1 MDAYQTSIYT
11 AILIASVIIGL
22 IIVYFVISMI
32 RQQRLNQ
39 QLYKSK
45 ISAEINTLE
54 KERARM
60 AADLHDEMGPVLS
73 SVKLKVNCLDIT
85 SAEDQAQLEKINNH
99 IDQIILRMREISN
112 DLMPNTF
119 LRRGLVAAIEESI
132 ANNDFKPDLQIRFQ
146 YSDIP
151 NLDTEKAIHLSR
163 LVQEV
168 IHNTVKHAH
177 AKNLSLDLKV
187 NDHKL
192 VLRCWDD
199 GVGFNY
205 HKLVNESTG
214 LGLRSLLSRTEI
226 MNGEM
231 YVDNHSDKG
240 TEYVFEIPLE
250 TFQNK

>member
-45 ISAEINTLE
+45 ISAEISTLE
-54 KERARM
+54 KERARI
-60 AADLHDEMGPVLS
+60 ASDLHDEMGPVLS
-73 SVKLKVNCLDIT
+73 SVKLKVNCLDIM
-85 SAEDQAQLEKINNH
+85 SPEDQAQLEKINSH

-112 DLMPNTF
+112 DLMPTTF
-119 LRRGLVAAIEESI
+119 LRKGLVAAIEESI
-132 ANNDFKPDLQIRFQ
+132 VDNDFNSDLQVKFQ
-146 YSDIP
+146 HSDIP
-151 NLDTEKAIHLSR
+151 ALDPDKAIHVYR
-163 LVQEV
+163 IVQEL
-168 IHNTVKHAH
+168 IHNTLKHAR
-177 AKNLSLDLKV
+177 AKNLFLELNVKDG
-187 NDHKL
+187 KL
-192 VLRCWDD
+192 VLRCSDD

-205 HKLVNESTG
+205 NKLVNESAG
-214 LGLRSLLSRTEI
+214 LGLRSLLSRTDI

-231 YVDNHSDKG
+231 YVDNHRDKG

-250 TFQNK
+250 TLQNK

>member
-11 AILIASVIIGL
+11 AILIASAIIGL

-45 ISAEINTLE
+45 ISAEITTLE
-54 KERARM
+54 KERARI

-73 SVKLKVNCLDIT
+73 SVKLKMNCLDIT
-85 SAEDQAQLEKINNH
+85 SAEDQAQLEKINSH

-112 DLMPNTF
+112 DLMPTTF
-119 LRRGLVAAIEESI
+119 LRKGLAAAIEESI
-132 ANNDFKPDLQIRFQ
+132 ADNDFNSDLQIKFQ
-146 YSDIP
+146 HSDIP
-151 NLDTEKAIHLSR
+151 LDPDKAIHVYR
-163 LVQEV
+163 IIQE
-168 IHNTVKHAH
+168 ILHNTIKHAR
-177 AKNLSLDLKV
+177 AKNLFIELRVKGD
-187 NDHKL
+187 KL
-192 VLRCWDD
+192 ELRCSDD
-199 GVGFNY
+199 GIGFNY
-205 HKLVNESTG
+205 SKLVNESAG

-231 YVDNHSDKG
+231 FVDNHRDKG
-240 TEYVFEIPLE
+240 TEYIFEIPLE